1 MNEHALTDSMMQREW
16 EPRVSNFCAYW
27 RATIF
32 RLIAAFL
39 LFSVLA
45 LMLLALGFTFYRDPV
60 AALSVISG
68 LVIAFGSIVGALWL
82 STKSKSVT
90 AFLRGDGKDDKPE
103 GLVSMKYRA
112 LKSKICPVVQFE
124 DKG

>member
-1 MNEHALTDSMMQREW
+1 
-16 EPRVSNFCAYW
+16 
-27 RATIF
+27 
-32 RLIAAFL
+32 
-39 LFSVLA
+39 
-45 LMLLALGFTFYRDPV
+45 MLLALGFTFYRDPV

-82 STKSKSVT
+82 STKSKSVA

-124 DKG
+124 ISNTKTSQSFSVLIALDKFCSL